1 MVVIRLARGGAKKR
15 PFFNV
20 VVADSRNRRDG
31 RFIERVGFYNPIA
44 QENEEGLR
52 LALDR
57 IGFWRERGAKLSE
70 TVANLVK
77 KSAGAAAQPAAT
89 APTVAEQPAV
99 APAAEAQTPPLPA
112 AEPAT
117 PSA

>member
-44 QENEEGLR
+44 TKGEEGLR
-52 LALDR
+52 LAVDR
-57 IGFWRERGAKLSE
+57 IGFWRERGAKLSD
-70 TVANLVK
+70 TVAGLVKNSVK
-77 KSAGAAAQPAAT
+77 KSA
-89 APTVAEQPAV
+89 
-99 APAAEAQTPPLPA
+99 APAAPDAVAAAVPA
-112 AEPAT
+112 APPA
-117 PSA
+117 

>member
-44 QENEEGLR
+44 GEKEESLR

-57 IGFWRERGAKLSE
+57 IEHWKHRGAKLSD
-70 TVANLVK
+70 TVAGLVK
-77 KSAGAAAQPAAT
+77 KASAAQPSAA
-89 APTVAEQPAV
+89 APGSTSA
-99 APAAEAQTPPLPA
+99 AP
-112 AEPAT
+112 
-117 PSA
+117 PSAGGGGALAP